1 MTLVF
6 LTNLV
11 NHHQIPIADELYS
24 LLGRNYIYVAFE
36 RVPDE
41 LLKGGYKEEIQRPY
55 IIKAYESIPHQIQKI
70 VDDADVVIIG
80 SASEKWV
87 QNRLKRNKIT
97 FHYSERW
104 FKKITYKIFS
114 PKLWISIY
122 KHHYK
127 FRNSRSYMLCASA
140 FTAKDANNVL
150 CYKNKCFKWGYFTK
164 VEDMDIEGIILKKR
178 AKEIKIMWCARFL
191 NWKHPELVVKLA
203 AILKK
208 DKINAKID
216 MFGSGIELANTI
228 EFAKKTNVE
237 DIVSFKG
244 NLPNDEIL
252 KQYQDYHIFI
262 FTSDRNEGWGAVL
275 NEAMS
280 NGCAVIAS
288 DKIGSAPYLINDG
301 ENGLVF
307 KSGSIR
313 SLSKKVEFLVQNE
326 EARENMSRNAYKT
339 MREMWSPQIA
349 AHRLFSLSE
358 SLLNDRI
365 VQTFSTGPCSKA

>member
-1 MTLVF
+1 
-6 LTNLV
+6 
-11 NHHQIPIADELYS
+11 
-24 LLGRNYIYVAFE
+24 
-36 RVPDE
+36 
-41 LLKGGYKEEIQRPY
+41 
-55 IIKAYESIPHQIQKI
+55 
-70 VDDADVVIIG
+70 
-80 SASEKWV
+80 
-87 QNRLKRNKIT
+87 
-97 FHYSERW
+97 
-104 FKKITYKIFS
+104 
-114 PKLWISIY
+114 
-122 KHHYK
+122 
-127 FRNSRSYMLCASA
+127 
-140 FTAKDANNVL
+140 
-150 CYKNKCFKWGYFTK
+150 
-164 VEDMDIEGIILKKR
+164 MDIEGIILKKR

-191 NWKHPELVVKLA
+191 KWKHPELVVKLA

-216 MFGSGIELANTI
+216 MFGSGIELADTI

-280 NGCAVIAS
+280 NGCAVVAS